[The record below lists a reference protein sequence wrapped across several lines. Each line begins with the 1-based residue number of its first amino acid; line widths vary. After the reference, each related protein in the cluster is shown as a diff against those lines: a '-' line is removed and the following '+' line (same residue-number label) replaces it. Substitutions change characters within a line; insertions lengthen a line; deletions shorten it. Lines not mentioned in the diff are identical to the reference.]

1 VKRTGGMYPLVR
13 VDSTRCK
20 AGGVLLTTTVG
31 LAGIDRLLSTALSRW
46 RKPSAVHDPGKII
59 TDLAVS
65 LALGGTAWPTSPCC
79 VRSRVAADVAAV
91 VKAID
96 TARAAAR
103 ARVWALAG
111 DRAPDHARSATDPL
125 IVDVDATLVTSH
137 SDKQHAAPT
146 FKRGYGFHPLCAFV
160 DHGQAGTGEPLT
172 ILLRP
177 GNAGSNTAADHITVL
192 KDAFA
197 QLPGHMTGRRPRARG
212 SWSGSMVPAAPTS
225 C

>member
-79 VRSRVAADVAAV
+79 VRSRVCMGRLRETRRCPRLIGVVAADVAAV
-91 VKAID
+91 VKAIN

-103 ARVWALAG
+103 ARVWGRTHDAT
-111 DRAPDHARSATDPL
+111 RRRRCQRRPKTDP
-125 IVDVDATLVTSH
+125 
-137 SDKQHAAPT
+137 P
-146 FKRGYGFHPLCAFV
+146 
-160 DHGQAGTGEPLT
+160 
-172 ILLRP
+172 
-177 GNAGSNTAADHITVL
+177 
-192 KDAFA
+192 
-197 QLPGHMTGRRPRARG
+197 LPGGFEAGFTRQRQQRRPRPPPPARATWH
-212 SWSGSMVPAAPTS
+212 SQATCLSPALTCPVQSRGRPLVGADFTGATRSPARS
-225 C
+225 SPR

>member
-1 VKRTGGMYPLVR
+1 MKRTGGMYPLVR

-79 VRSRVAADVAAV
+79 VRSRVCMGRLRETRRCPRLIGVVAADVAAV
-91 VKAID
+91 VKAIN

-103 ARVWALAG
+103 ARVWGRTHDAT
-111 DRAPDHARSATDPL
+111 RRRRCQRRPKTDPL
-125 IVDVDATLVTSH
+125 CRAGSRQDSPG
-137 SDKQHAAPT
+137 SDSSVV
-146 FKRGYGFHPLCAFV
+146 RGPRHRRV
-160 DHGQAGTGEPLT
+160 
-172 ILLRP
+172 RP
-177 GNAGSNTAADHITVL
+177 GT
-192 KDAFA
+192 
-197 QLPGHMTGRRPRARG
+197 RRQ
-212 SWSGSMVPAAPTS
+212 PAS
-225 C
+225 RRH